1 MNFSKTSSKTENTLR
16 FGLFRLVAPSKAR
29 PSNSAKCA
37 EPMSTRQPSPL
48 RPATI
53 PTTDSC
59 GAGTYYSRPDSTLFS
74 GPHKILGDDIGLTRR
89 ELLSTHHLLLFAEL
103 FTVPARVDIIESPD
117 IWRSPGPSFKF
128 TCWAGTGSPG
138 RTMDDEEDMISSLSC
153 GRGVAA
159 KYSNETLYYILH
171 RLHWTTWIMI
181 LMHQSPL
188 NLRLISQ
195 NWAIYRKADV
205 HKHRIIH
212 LKNVLYTQTR
222 RSGRHPS

>member
-1 MNFSKTSSKTENTLR
+1 MNFSKTSSKTENTFR

-59 GAGTYYSRPDSTLFS
+59 GAGTYYSTLFS

-138 RTMDDEEDMISSLSC
+138 RTMDDEEDMTSSMSC
-153 GRGVAA
+153 GVAA
-159 KYSNETLYYILH
+159 KYSNKTLYGV
-171 RLHWTTWIMI
+171 T
-181 LMHQSPL
+181 QSPPLVL
-188 NLRLISQ
+188 NSHKIQ
-195 NWAIYRKADV
+195 NKSWIYFLSPKCSIY
-205 HKHRIIH
+205 K
-212 LKNVLYTQTR
+212 
-222 RSGRHPS
+222 